1 MIPASYFFKDMY
13 KQAFEEADEAQAI
26 MHLVRFF
33 RGLMTPIGGTINAVF
48 GRRER
53 NPVLHY
59 GVHAYD

>member
-13 KQAFEEADEAQAI
+13 KQAFEEADEAPAI
-26 MHLVRFF
+26 MHRGRFF

-53 NPVLHY
+53 NPVRHY